1 MSVPNLGA
9 MRAVAERLERV
20 GLPYAFVG
28 GSVVNLLIDHPELTP
43 ARPTDDVDVII
54 ELISGA
60 TYSDVE
66 AKLRVVGFSHDM
78 RQGAPKCRWIL
89 GGLTVDIMPTDGATL
104 GLNTAWFAEA
114 LATST
119 LQTVAHSEFRI
130 VSPVAFLATKYTAFL
145 DRGDHDYYGSHDL
158 EDFLTVVDGRAGIVG
173 EVDRASLGLR
183 RFVITSIRQL
193 LSDPK
198 FHDAMPGHLPPEE
211 EGRIGFLRGKL
222 EGIANLALPTN

>member
-20 GLPYAFVG
+20 GLRYAFVG

-54 ELISGA
+54 EIISGA
-60 TYSDVE
+60 RYSDVE
-66 AKLRVVGFSHDM
+66 AKLRTVGFEHDM
-78 RQGAPKCRWIL
+78 RQRAPKCRWTL
-89 GGLTVDIMPTDGATL
+89 GALTVDIMPTDGAGL
-104 GLNTAWFAEA
+104 GLNTAWFVEA

-119 LQTVAHSEFRI
+119 LQTVAHSEFRL

-145 DRGDHDYYGSHDL
+145 DRGDGDYYGSHDL
-158 EDFLTVVDGRAGIVG
+158 EDFITVVDGRAGIVT
-173 EVDRASLGLR
+173 EVDRASHGLG

-193 LSDPK
+193 LSEQK
-198 FHDAMPGHLPPEE
+198 FRDALPGYLPPEE
-211 EGRIGFLRGKL
+211 EGRIGLLRGKL
-222 EGIANLALPTN
+222 ESIANLALPEN